1 MSARRK
7 APTATGRGT
16 VGATEKAHPLKTTF
30 TLDNSTREVPAA
42 YIKSGWSPFPIPAGQ
57 KYPPP
62 DGTTGHVPDM
72 NPDTALELFDGVADA
87 NIGVRVAG
95 DVIGIDVDQ
104 YGDKRGADTLAALVD
119 RFGPLP
125 DTYRS
130 TRRGA
135 DNPSGIRFYRV
146 PTGRQWKGKA
156 GADIDIIQRT
166 HRYAVVWPSVFEGR
180 TYRWFG
186 PDGAV
191 LHGVPLADELPLLPA
206 AWVAHLTRGAATP
219 DRTAPRELD
228 TDPRGWLANNVP
240 GYTDAMSS
248 ELARVTAADRLAAA
262 MSGNGHDGLLSATK
276 HVVRLAVE
284 GHAGLGAALD
294 GIETAF
300 RGEVTGRRSASDIDG
315 EVFRAVAGEVAQ
327 VREELAAGELHITTY
342 ASYRAEDAHQ
352 DTSTVLAWLRAV
364 LDGGLVAVD
373 AAEYEDNDL
382 GRAELFMA
390 AYDGRVIGL
399 SDSDEFR
406 VWTAGR
412 WATYN
417 EHQVGKVLWRKG
429 VGGPLREAADRLD
442 GEADEL
448 DAAGDAEAA
457 KDVRRRAVD
466 YRRRAVAAGNRTQ
479 IRNGLALARVDPDYA
494 RPSSAFDRSALLG
507 TGGGVLDPE
516 RYAVSGDVADLVR
529 PARRTDFVSRSIGF
543 EFEPDAHGPYVD
555 KFLALFLP
563 DEVLRADVFRVLGAA
578 ALTVGNP
585 IGKLVVLRGEPSTGK
600 STALSLLAA
609 ALGEYAGTVSSA
621 VFRAPTHDNASPE
634 LANALD
640 WRLVTLSESSRRD
653 HLHAD
658 VVKRLTGGLDQIS
671 VRRLYSNDVLTKV
684 PAFAPIMATNA
695 MPTIQDADAAVRK
708 RLLTLPFDVQHL
720 DGPLQG
726 VELTDADRSH
736 FLRELVDGFADW
748 KRRGLEDLHPSIGA
762 ATAEAFADTSPFQ
775 KWSAEH
781 LVTAGDLAA
790 GSRVAGSLAWDHF
803 ALWQDTARLRPADR
817 LDRGQFLTAMRDAYG
832 AAVDGKLKR
841 ADGTRK
847 SVKVYPLARWRV
859 EPAQ

>member
-1 MSARRK
+1 MS
-7 APTATGRGT
+7 
-16 VGATEKAHPLKTTF
+16 TF
-30 TLDNSTREVPAA
+30 AVDNSIRGVAEA
-42 YIKSGWSPFPIPAGQ
+42 YGYSGWNPFPLPAGQ

-62 DGTTGHVPDM
+62 DGTTGHVPDI
-72 NPDTALELFDGVADA
+72 NPDTALMLFDNVADT
-87 NIGVRVAG
+87 NIGVRLADG
-95 DVIGIDVDQ
+95 VIGLDVDH

-130 TRRGA
+130 TSRGA

-146 PTGRQWKGKA
+146 PTGRQWRGKA
-156 GADIDIIQRT
+156 GADVDIVQRT
-166 HRYAVVWPSVFEGR
+166 HRYAVVWPSRVNGR
-180 TYRWFG
+180 VYEWFG
-186 PDGAV
+186 PDGRA
-191 LHGVPLADELPLLPA
+191 LDGVPVAEELPFLPDPWVGLL
-206 AWVAHLTRGAATP
+206 HKGNRKP
-219 DRTAPRELD
+219 DRSEPLERVG
-228 TDPRGWLANNVP
+228 DPRGWLAENIP
-240 GYTDAMSS
+240 GYTDAMSP
-248 ELARVTAADRLAAA
+248 ELARFTDPGRLAAD
-262 MSGNGHDGLLSATK
+262 MSGGAHDAMLSATK
-276 HVVRLAVE
+276 HVVRLAIE
-284 GHAGLGAALD
+284 GRAGLGAALD
-294 GIETAF
+294 AIETAF
-300 RGEVTGRRSASDIDG
+300 RGEVTDRRSDDVDG
-315 EVFRAVAGEVAQ
+315 EVFRVIAGEVAQ
-327 VREELAAGELHITTY
+327 VRDELAAGSLVLATR

-352 DTSTVLAWLRAV
+352 DTSTVLAWLRRAR
-364 LDGGLVAVD
+364 GGVVAVD
-373 AAEYEDNDL
+373 ASEYEDNDL
-382 GRAELFMA
+382 GRAELFLA
-390 AYDGRVIGL
+390 SYDGRVIGL
-399 SDSDEFR
+399 TDSEDFR
-406 VWTAGR
+406 VWTAAQ
-412 WATYN
+412 WVTYN
-417 EHQVGKVLWRKG
+417 EHQVGKVLWRTG

-448 DAAGDAEAA
+448 ETAGDAETA
-457 KDVRRRAVD
+457 KDIRRRAAE

-494 RPSSAFDRSALLG
+494 RPSSAFDRSPLLG
-507 TGGGVLDPE
+507 TGGRVVDLE
-516 RYAVSGDVADLVR
+516 RYAASGDVADLLR
-529 PARRTDFVSRSIGF
+529 PARRADFVSRSIGF

-563 DEVLRADVFRVLGAA
+563 DEDLRRDVFRVLGAA
-578 ALTVGNP
+578 SLTVGNP

-609 ALGEYAGTVSSA
+609 ALGDYAGTVSSA

-634 LANALD
+634 LVKALD

-671 VRRLYSNDVLTKV
+671 VRPLYSNNVVTKV

-736 FLRELVDGFADW
+736 FLRALVDGYADW
-748 KRRGLEDLHPSIGA
+748 KRRGLEDLHPTIGA

-790 GSRVAGSLAWDHF
+790 GARVAAPVAWDHF

-832 AAVDGKLKR
+832 AAVNGKIKQ

>member
-1 MSARRK
+1 MS
-7 APTATGRGT
+7 
-16 VGATEKAHPLKTTF
+16 TF
-30 TLDNSTREVPAA
+30 ASDNSTREVAEA
-42 YIKSGWSPFPIPAGQ
+42 CGKSGWSPLPLPAGQ

-62 DGTTGHVPDM
+62 DGTTGHVPDID
-72 NPDTALELFDGVADA
+72 PDSALELFDDA
-87 NIGVRVAG
+87 GTDCNIGVRLPDG
-95 DVIGIDVDQ
+95 VIGIDVDH

-146 PTGRQWKGKA
+146 PTGRKWRGNA
-156 GADIDIIQRT
+156 GTHVDIVQRT
-166 HRYAVVWPSVFEGR
+166 HRYAVVWPSRVDGR
-180 TYRWFG
+180 VYEWYG
-186 PDGAV
+186 PNGVALDGI
-191 LHGVPLADELPLLPA
+191 PLTEALPELPAP
-206 AWVAHLTRGAATP
+206 WVHFLNRGNRTP
-219 DRTAPRELD
+219 DRLEPLERVDRPRK
-228 TDPRGWLANNVP
+228 WLGENVP
-240 GYTDAMSS
+240 GYFDAMSP
-248 ELARVTAADRLAAA
+248 ELARFTESERLAAT

-284 GHAGLGAALD
+284 GRAGLGAALD
-294 GIETAF
+294 AVETAF
-300 RGEVTGRRSASDIDG
+300 RGEVTGRRSSDLDG

-327 VREELAAGELHITTY
+327 IRHELASGALIL
-342 ASYRAEDAHQ
+342 AARSSYRAEDAHQ
-352 DTSTVLAWLRAV
+352 DTSVVLAQLRA
-364 LDGGLVAVD
+364 LRDVADVD
-373 AAEYEDNDL
+373 ASEYEDNDL
-382 GRAELFMA
+382 GRAELFLA
-390 AYDGRVIGL
+390 SYDGRVIGL
-399 SDSDEFR
+399 SDSEEFR
-406 VWTAGR
+406 VWSAGR

-417 EHQVGKVLWRKG
+417 EHQVGKVLWRTG
-429 VGGPLREAADRLD
+429 VGGPLREIADRLD
-442 GEADEL
+442 AEADEL
-448 DAAGDAEAA
+448 EAAGDIETA
-457 KDVRRRAVD
+457 KDTRRRAVE

-507 TGGGVLDPE
+507 TGGRVIDLE
-516 RYAVSGDVADLVR
+516 RYVASGDVADLLR
-529 PARRTDFVSRSIGF
+529 PARRADFVSRSIGF

-563 DEVLRADVFRVLGAA
+563 DEDLRRDVFRVLGAA
-578 ALTVGNP
+578 SLTVGNP
-585 IGKLVVLRGEPSTGK
+585 IGKLIVLRGEPSTGK

-609 ALGEYAGTVSSA
+609 ALGDYAGTVSSA

-634 LANALD
+634 LVKALD

-671 VRRLYSNDVLTKV
+671 VRPLYSNNVVTKV
-684 PAFAPIMATNA
+684 PVFAPIMATNA
-695 MPTIQDADAAVRK
+695 LPTIQDADAAVRK

-736 FLRELVDGFADW
+736 FLRELVDGYADW
-748 KRRGLEDLHPSIGA
+748 KRRGLEDLHPTIGA

-790 GSRVAGSLAWDHF
+790 GTRVAAPVAWDHF

-832 AAVDGKLKR
+832 AAVDGKIKR

-847 SVKVYPLARWRV
+847 SVKVYPLARWRT
-859 EPAQ
+859 ELAL

>member
-1 MSARRK
+1 MSAQRK

-30 TLDNSTREVPAA
+30 ALDNSTREIAA
-42 YIKSGWSPFPIPAGQ
+42 EYMANGWNSPFPLPQGK

-62 DGTTGHVPDM
+62 DGTTGHYPDM
-72 NPDTALELFDGVADA
+72 GPNAALKLFDEDADT
-87 NIGVRVAG
+87 NIGLRLGG

-104 YGDKRGADTLAALVD
+104 YGDKRGADNLAALVA

-125 DTYRS
+125 DTFRS

-135 DNPSGIRFYRV
+135 DNPSGIRFYRA
-146 PTGRQWKGKA
+146 PTGRRWKGKA
-156 GADIDIIQRT
+156 GDGIDVIQRT
-166 HRYAVVWPSVFEGR
+166 HRYAAVWPSRVDGR
-180 TYRWFG
+180 TYQWFG
-186 PDGAV
+186 PNGAV
-191 LHGVPLADELPLLPA
+191 LQGVPSVDALPA
-206 AWVAHLTRGAATP
+206 LPAPWVEFLDKGTATP
-219 DRTAPRELD
+219 DRSTPRELD
-228 TDPRGWLANNVP
+228 SDPRGWLAENVP
-240 GYTDAMSS
+240 GYADEMSP
-248 ELARVTAADRLAAA
+248 ELARFTDPKRLAAE

-284 GHAGLGAALD
+284 GRAGLGAALD
-294 GIETAF
+294 AVETAF
-300 RGEVTGRRSASDIDG
+300 RGEVTGRRSDDVDG
-315 EVFRAVAGEVAQ
+315 EVFRVIAGEVAQ
-327 VREELAAGELHITTY
+327 VRDELAAGALVLATR

-352 DTSTVLAWLRAV
+352 DTRAVLAWLRRAR
-364 LDGGLVAVD
+364 GGVVAVD
-373 AAEYEDNDL
+373 ASEYEDNDL
-382 GRAELFMA
+382 GRAELFLA
-390 AYDGRVIGL
+390 SYDGRVIGL

-417 EHQVGKVLWRKG
+417 EHQIGKVLWRTG
-429 VGGPLREAADRLD
+429 VGGPLRDAAERLD
-442 GEADEL
+442 TEADEQE
-448 DAAGDAEAA
+448 AAGDIETA
-457 KDVRRRAVD
+457 KDTRRRAAE

-507 TGGGVLDPE
+507 TGGDVIDPE
-516 RYAVSGDVADLVR
+516 RYAASGDVADLVR

-563 DEVLRADVFRVLGAA
+563 DEELRRDVFRVLGAA
-578 ALTVGNP
+578 SLTVGNP

-609 ALGEYAGTVSSA
+609 ALGDYAGTVSSA

-671 VRRLYSNDVLTKV
+671 VRRLYSNDVVTKV

-736 FLRELVDGFADW
+736 FLRELVDGYADW
-748 KRRGLEDLHPSIGA
+748 KRRGLEDLHPTIGA

-775 KWSAEH
+775 KWSAEY

-790 GSRVAGSLAWDHF
+790 GSRVAATVAWDHF

-832 AAVDGKLKR
+832 AAVDGKIKR

-859 EPAQ
+859 DPAQ

>member
-1 MSARRK
+1 MSAQRK
-7 APTATGRGT
+7 APAVTGRGT
-16 VGATEKAHPLKTTF
+16 VGATEKVHPLKTTF
-30 TLDNSTREVPAA
+30 ALDNSTGEVPAA
-42 YIKSGWSPFPIPAGQ
+42 NINSGWSPFPLPVGQ
-57 KYPPP
+57 KFPPP
-62 DGTTGHVPDM
+62 DGTTGHCPDR
-72 NPDTALELFDGVADA
+72 DSDAALELFDDVADT
-87 NIGVRVAG
+87 NIGIRAAG
-95 DVIGIDVDQ
+95 GVLGIDVDQ

-119 RFGPLP
+119 QFGPLP

-130 TRRGA
+130 TSRGP

-146 PTGRQWKGKA
+146 PIGRQWKGKA
-156 GADIDIIQRT
+156 GADIEIIQRT
-166 HRYAVVWPSVFEGR
+166 HRYAVVAPSEYEGR
-180 TYRWFG
+180 TYQWFG

-191 LHGVPLADELPLLPA
+191 LHGVPLAEALPELPA
-206 AWVAHLTRGAATP
+206 AWVAHLDKGTATP
-219 DRTAPRELD
+219 DRSAPRELD
-228 TDPRGWLANNVP
+228 ADPLGWLAENVP
-240 GYTDAMSS
+240 GYTDAMSP
-248 ELARVTAADRLAAA
+248 ELARFTEPERLAAA

-284 GHAGLGAALD
+284 GRAGLGAALD
-294 GIETAF
+294 AVETAF
-300 RGEVTGRRSASDIDG
+300 RGEVTGRRSSDLDG
-315 EVFRAVAGEVAQ
+315 EVFRVVAGEVAQ
-327 VREELAAGELHITTY
+327 VREELASGALVLATR

-352 DTSTVLAWLRAV
+352 DTSTVLAWLRRIQAD
-364 LDGGLVAVD
+364 LAEVD
-373 AAEYEDNDL
+373 ASTYEDNDL
-382 GRAELFMA
+382 GRAELFLA
-390 AYDGRVIGL
+390 SYDGRVVGL

-406 VWTAGR
+406 VWTVGR

-417 EHQVGKVLWRKG
+417 EHQVGKVLWRRG

-448 DAAGDAEAA
+448 EAAGNGETA
-457 KDVRRRAVD
+457 KDARRRAAD

-494 RPSSAFDRSALLG
+494 RSSSAFDRSALLG

-516 RYAVSGDVADLVR
+516 RYAASGDVADLVR

-563 DEVLRADVFRVLGAA
+563 DEDLRRDVFRVLGAA
-578 ALTVGNP
+578 SLTVGNP

-609 ALGEYAGTVSSA
+609 ALGDYAGTVSSA

-748 KRRGLEDLHPSIGA
+748 KRRGLEDLHPVIGA

-832 AAVDGKLKR
+832 AAVDGKIKP